1 MATAVV
7 AVGGT
12 VLTVD
17 GVVRG
22 SQVASAP
29 QVSTAVAGPSN
40 TDAAAV
46 APAGASK
53 WPLRGALGSHQQLLQ
68 QVSKRAVAEAPTY
81 PGSGV
86 TGRPLFLGDTAA
98 GRVAVVLVSST
109 AGIDPWVLVL
119 GGESGAPIA
128 DLHIVGNVG
137 ELEST
142 SVTRLIQTNGRW
154 FLFTLT
160 DPSLTTMQVSWHP
173 VYGSSGVGVRSWAPV
188 DLHSGVSV
196 TAAPGQAVAA
206 KVRMGRAPGRPVLTA
221 PVVQDSK
228 ELNDPSFFPVTVSA
242 LTPLRTALDV
252 TAGQAER
259 VTWTANQLATV
270 TGFAVAE
277 MNVAVLWSAGQGASA
292 AEVLASFR
300 LPGGGT
306 LVAYAGP
313 LMSGYSAPQ
322 VAILPVKDR
331 SVGFAVTAWKM
342 HSCTPRT
349 GQTL

>member
-1 MATAVV
+1 
-7 AVGGT
+7 
-12 VLTVD
+12 
-17 GVVRG
+17 
-22 SQVASAP
+22 
-29 QVSTAVAGPSN
+29 
-40 TDAAAV
+40 
-46 APAGASK
+46 
-53 WPLRGALGSHQQLLQ
+53 
-68 QVSKRAVAEAPTY
+68 
-81 PGSGV
+81 
-86 TGRPLFLGDTAA
+86 
-98 GRVAVVLVSST
+98 
-109 AGIDPWVLVL
+109 VLVL

-160 DPSLTTMQVSWHP
+160 DPTLTTMEVSWHP
-173 VYGSSGVGVRSWAPV
+173 VYSSSGVGVRSWAPV
-188 DLHSGVSV
+188 DIHSGVSV

-206 KVRMGRAPGRPVLTA
+206 KVRIGRAPGRPVLTA

-300 LPGGGT
+300 LPAVEPWSRT
-306 LVAYAGP
+306 QDPSCRAT
-313 LMSGYSAPQ
+313 APH
-322 VAILPVKDR
+322 R
-331 SVGFAVTAWKM
+331 WRY
-342 HSCTPRT
+342 CR
-349 GQTL
+349 